1 MRAWPPRAP
10 AGDPDD
16 PRGFETLIARYLES
30 LAVRHCSPGTI
41 VATRRVLE
49 LFAAWCAERGA
60 MRPAEVTRSQVERYQ
75 RWLFHYRTET
85 EKPLRVGSQRNRLNA
100 VQLFFAWLARERYL
114 AIDPASSIVLPHKPR
129 KLPTSSFTVSEVEQ
143 VLAVPNVATSTGL
156 RDRAILE
163 TLYSTGIR
171 RSELVNLDVYDLDR
185 ERGWLT
191 VRQGKGSKD
200 RVVPIGERALAWVG
214 RYLEE
219 ARPQLLLLA
228 AENALFLNRAGGR
241 YTPGAL
247 SAQVRRI
254 LEHSGIRARE
264 GSCHLFRHTCATL
277 MLEGGAD
284 TRFLQEMLGHASL
297 DSTQIYT
304 RVSIQKLKAIHTA
317 THPGAKLQKGSAERP
332 GAEIP
337 GGGDLL

>member
-1 MRAWPPRAP
+1 VRTWPARAP
-10 AGDPDD
+10 VGDPGD
-16 PRGFETLIARYLES
+16 PRGFETLVERYLES
-30 LAVRHCSPGTI
+30 LAVRHCSPMTI
-41 VATRRVLE
+41 IATRRLLQ

-60 MRPAEVTRSQVERYQ
+60 LRPAEITRAQVERYQ
-75 RWLFHYRTET
+75 RWLFHYRTEADR
-85 EKPLRVGSQRNRLNA
+85 PLRIGSQRNRLNA
-100 VQLFFAWLARERYL
+100 VQLYFAWLTRERYL
-114 AIDPASSIVLPHKPR
+114 AVDPASALVLPHKPR
-129 KLPTSSFTVSEVEQ
+129 KLPTASFTVSEVEQ
-143 VLAVPNVATSTGL
+143 VLAAPNVAMPAGL

-171 RSELVNLDVYDLDR
+171 RSELVHLDVYDIDR
-185 ERGWLT
+185 DRGWLT

-200 RVVPIGERALAWVG
+200 RVVPIGERALAWLG

-219 ARPQLLLLA
+219 ARPQLVLA
-228 AENALFLNRAGGR
+228 ASESALFLNREGAR
-241 YTPGAL
+241 FTPNAL

-254 LEHSGIRARE
+254 IERSGVRERE

-304 RVSIQKLKAIHTA
+304 RVSIEKLKAIHTA
-317 THPGAKLQKGSAERP
+317 THPGAKLERRKVTDFAES
-332 GAEIP
+332 
-337 GGGDLL
+337 